1 MRTPLGNNQ
10 PDKVRQS
17 RLSTARATVS
27 VRVFWPS
34 NFHQRV
40 RQKPVRPLEERAHV
54 SSAVV
59 GLQKVHILLN
69 GISTRETRAL
79 AALIHKRQQV
89 ARCRNGCLC
98 FAERPIAP
106 VDQAVRRARLHFRG
120 QRALAM
126 LRASSVDL
134 PRWCFPICQDG
145 THAHT
150 HAPPLPSTPTL
161 RRQQASLLA
170 FTLRHSPGET
180 CTHACSWEAPPNIF
194 PETWPP
200 SVPLKCNSL
209 SRLLPLAVFGD
220 L

>member
-150 HAPPLPSTPTL
+150 HAPPPSQAPLRCAGSQHHCLPSLYGTL
-161 RRQQASLLA
+161 RGKPARMPVRGKRPQTSFLK
-170 FTLRHSPGET
+170 HG
-180 CTHACSWEAPPNIF
+180 HPPC
-194 PETWPP
+194 P
-200 SVPLKCNSL
+200 
-209 SRLLPLAVFGD
+209 
-220 L
+220 